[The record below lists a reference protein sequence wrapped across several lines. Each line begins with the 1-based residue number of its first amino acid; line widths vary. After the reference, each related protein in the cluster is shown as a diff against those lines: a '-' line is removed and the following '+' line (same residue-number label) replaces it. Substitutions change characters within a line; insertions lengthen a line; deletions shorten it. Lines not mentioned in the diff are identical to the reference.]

1 MNYSFVSDRKHQARA
16 LSVSAHPQTLFFF
29 SRVHR
34 IILLPVQFFPRN
46 RNTVTAP
53 NNNEHLLWRILLWFF
68 FNLPFIYSLK
78 GQFTQKFSFTHLLP
92 ATVSMETLSTP
103 WKISTLVANESNV
116 CSTCPAG
123 VVSSKCPEDPAVKFV
138 SKQQLY
144 HHIFQPKYPLFT
156 LAKVKSFPLWKRFC
170 RLENASINVAVS
182 KKWMKFQIWVTYPFT
197 NPQGGRRQ
205 IQKSATR
212 I

>member
-1 MNYSFVSDRKHQARA
+1 MTD
-16 LSVSAHPQTLFFF
+16 SVM
-29 SRVHR
+29 
-34 IILLPVQFFPRN
+34 I
-46 RNTVTAP
+46 
-53 NNNEHLLWRILLWFF
+53 F

-78 GQFTQKFSFTHLLP
+78 GQFTQNFSFTHLLP
-92 ATVSMETLSTP
+92 ATTVAGHWPPLWPMSPMCAQHVLLVWFHPSVQKTQQSNLSQ
-103 WKISTLVANESNV
+103 
-116 CSTCPAG
+116 
-123 VVSSKCPEDPAVKFV
+123 
-138 SKQQLY
+138 KQKLC

-170 RLENASINVAVS
+170 RLENASINVAAS